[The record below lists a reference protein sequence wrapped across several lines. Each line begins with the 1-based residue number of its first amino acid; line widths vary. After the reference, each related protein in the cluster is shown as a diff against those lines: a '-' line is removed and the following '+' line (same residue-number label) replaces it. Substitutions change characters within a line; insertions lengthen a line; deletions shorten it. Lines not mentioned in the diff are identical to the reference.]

1 MTLHFVIALAPVTKK
16 NSQEIRYNRKT
27 GKRFVTSSEQYKRY
41 EKAAMLCIPTDVASY
56 IAEPVEVKALFYMPT
71 WRRVDLTNLLEALDD
86 TLVRAGLLADDNCCI
101 IVSHDGSRV
110 LYDKEHP
117 RTEVTLR
124 SYRGVTPWAEK

>member
-16 NSQEIRYNRKT
+16 NSQQIVRL
-27 GKRFVTSSEQYKRY
+27 GKRYSIVPSKQYKTY
-41 EKAAMLCIPTDVASY
+41 EKAVMLFIPTNTYSGITA
-56 IAEPVEVKALFYMPT
+56 PVTVQALFYMPT
-71 WRRVDLTNLLEALDD
+71 RRRVDLTNLLEALDD
-86 TLVRAGLLADDNCCI
+86 TLVRAGLLADDNCRI

-124 SYRGVTPWAEK
+124 SYRGVMPWAEK